1 MSPSCSSTTR
11 SCYNDTLAVAT
22 VASAIGIVVGTCLG
36 RYLSTR
42 SSAALAS
49 RRTYK
54 PGETPSLPS
63 PLFGKKTITFDPS
76 ELTSA
81 YNLMIST
88 ITPRPIALV
97 SSRHPKTGIDNVAPF
112 SYFGC
117 VGHDPPMVAIG
128 FCRGRNSTMK
138 DSITNILASKQF
150 SINIISEWYLDAANH
165 SCGAFPPHIDEYV
178 ESGMSKEECKAIKA
192 SRVKEA
198 GVSYECALV
207 HVHTMQNSR
216 GMPTTEVVLAQIIH
230 IHVDETLMV
239 KGYDPLKPEVDTT
252 KLKPLGRLGGNCYAT
267 LGEIVDI
274 PRPNV

>member
-1 MSPSCSSTTR
+1 MASRGGYSA
-11 SCYNDTLAVAT
+11 DTFAVAAAAAA
-22 VASAIGIVVGTCLG
+22 VGIVVGTALG
-36 RYLSTR
+36 RFLGTR
-42 SSAALAS
+42 SISTLAT
-49 RRTYK
+49 RPTYHPGQK
-54 PGETPSLPS
+54 PLLPS
-63 PLFGKKTITFDPS
+63 PHFGRNTITFDPS
-76 ELTSA
+76 QLTSA

-128 FCRGRNSTMK
+128 FCRGRNATMK

-150 SINIISEWYLDAANH
+150 SIQIISEWYLDAANH
-165 SCGAFPPHIDEYV
+165 SCGAFPPHVDEYV
-178 ESGMSKEECKAIKA
+178 ESGMSKEECKTINV

-198 GVSYECALV
+198 GVTYECALV
-207 HVHTMQNSR
+207 HVHTMQNAH
-216 GMPTTEVVLAQIIH
+216 GMPTTEIVLAQVVQV
-230 IHVDETLMV
+230 HVDETLLV

-252 KLKPLGRLGGNCYAT
+252 KLKPLGRLGGNCYSS

-274 PRPNV
+274 PRPHV